1 MAEINVTHQA
11 YIGGW
16 SNAHKRAKFSDV
28 MLKYGSKG
36 LQRSK
41 LVESI
46 QRSQQQIFA
55 HLMHLE
61 VTQPS
66 NVVKL
71 RRK

>member
-1 MAEINVTHQA
+1 MAEIHVTHQA
-11 YIGGW
+11 HIGGW

-28 MLKYGSKG
+28 MLKFGSKG

-46 QRSQQQIFA
+46 QRSQKQIFA

-61 VTQPS
+61 DTQPS
-66 NVVKL
+66 NLVKL